1 MLMTA
6 LRFTQADA
14 LRCRFGASPLWETM
28 SAVRVLH
35 GAKHRPLYADW
46 IAARQDA
53 ASKLDLRGLKAV
65 QPRVGFT
72 PDFLTPPPKASR
84 AKFATEV
91 ARVRSTPLERVRSE
105 LIRSR
110 DEQKNPGAPEIEKML
125 TDLAGTRERLADEI
139 ESAWETLIKPDWPLI
154 SRVLED
160 DIAYRGQQLTDGG
173 LAGLFDDLHPTL
185 IWEDDRLILTR
196 YRFEGRDLTGQG
208 LLLVPGVFAWPHLV
222 IVADPAYH
230 PTLVYPARGAAR
242 LWSDAPAPPD
252 ALARLLGRTRAT
264 LLIAL
269 DPPAT
274 TSALAAQYDL
284 ALATVA
290 EHLSALY
297 DAGLATRRRTGHQV
311 HYRRTEVGQAVV
323 DASVG

>member
-1 MLMTA
+1 MTV

-28 SAVRVLH
+28 SAVRVLN
-35 GAKHRPLYADW
+35 GSKHRPLYGDW
-46 IAARQDA
+46 IESKREAAA
-53 ASKLDLRGLKAV
+53 GLDLRALGAL

-84 AKFATEV
+84 ARFGTEI
-91 ARVRSTPLERVRSE
+91 ARVRSTPLDLVRTE

-110 DEQKNPGAPEIEKML
+110 DELSNPAAPEINRML
-125 TDLAGTRERLADEI
+125 DDVAGTRERLADQI
-139 ESAWETLIKPDWPLI
+139 ESAWTALIEPDWPLI

-160 DIAYRGQQLTDGG
+160 DIAYRGRQLTDGG
-173 LAGLFDDLHPTL
+173 LAALFDDLHPTL
-185 IWEDDRLILTR
+185 AWEDDRLIAAR
-196 YRFEGRDLTGQG
+196 HRAEDRDLTGQG
-208 LLLVPGVFAWPHLV
+208 LLLVPGVFAWPYLV
-222 IVADPAYH
+222 IVVEPTYQ

-242 LWSDAPAPPD
+242 LWTDAPAPPD
-252 ALARLLGRTRAT
+252 PLARLLGRTRAT

-274 TSALAAQYDL
+274 TSALAAQYGL

>member
-1 MLMTA
+1 MTV

-28 SAVRVLH
+28 SAVRVLN
-35 GAKHRPLYADW
+35 GSKHRPLYGDW
-46 IAARQDA
+46 IAAKREA
-53 ASKLDLRGLKAV
+53 AGRLALGGLKAV

-84 AKFATEV
+84 AKFATEI
-91 ARVRSTPLERVRSE
+91 ARVRSTPLEKVRSE

-110 DEQKNPGAPEIEKML
+110 DELKNPAAPEIDRML
-125 TDLAGTRERLADEI
+125 ADLAGTRERLADEI
-139 ESAWETLIKPDWPLI
+139 ESAWEALIKPDWPLI

-173 LAGLFDDLHPTL
+173 LAALFDDLHPTL
-185 IWEDDRLILTR
+185 AWEDDRLIATR
-196 YRFEGRDLTGQG
+196 YRSEDRDLTGQG
-208 LLLVPGVFAWPHLV
+208 LLLVPGAFAWPYLV
-222 IVADPAYH
+222 IVVDPAYH

-242 LWSDAPAPPD
+242 LWSDSPAPPD
-252 ALARLLGRTRAT
+252 PLARLLGRTRAT
-264 LLIAL
+264 LLVAL

-274 TSALAAQYDL
+274 TSALAAQYNL

-311 HYRRTEVGQAVV
+311 HYRRTEVGQAVI

>member
-1 MLMTA
+1 MTV
-6 LRFTQADA
+6 LRFSQGDA

-28 SAVRVLH
+28 SAVRVLN
-35 GAKHRPLYADW
+35 GARHRPLYAGW
-46 IAARQDA
+46 VE
-53 ASKLDLRGLKAV
+53 SKRDVVAQLDLTQLKAL

-84 AKFATEV
+84 AKFATEI
-91 ARVRSTPLERVRSE
+91 ARVRSTPLDQVKTE
-105 LIRSR
+105 LVRSR
-110 DEQKNPGAPEIEKML
+110 DELNNPGAAEINKML
-125 TDLAGTRERLADEI
+125 QDLSGTREQLADAI
-139 ESAWETLIKPDWPLI
+139 ESAWTLLVQPDWPLI

-160 DIAYRGQQLTDGG
+160 DIAYRGQQLTEGG
-173 LAGLFDDLHPTL
+173 LAALFDDLHPNL
-185 IWEDDRLILTR
+185 SWDDDRLIAPR
-196 YRFEGRDLTGQG
+196 YREPGRELTGQG
-208 LLLVPGVFAWPHLV
+208 LLLVPGVFAWPYLV
-222 IVADPAYH
+222 MVLDPSYQ

-252 ALARLLGRTRAT
+252 PLARLLGRTRAT
-264 LLIAL
+264 LLVAL

-274 TSALAAQYDL
+274 TSALSTQYGL

-297 DAGLATRRRTGHQV
+297 DAGLANRRRTGHQV
-311 HYRRTEVGQAVV
+311 HYRRTEVGQAVI

>member
-1 MLMTA
+1 MTV

-28 SAVRVLH
+28 SAVRVLN
-35 GAKHRPLYADW
+35 GSKHRPLYGDW
-46 IAARQDA
+46 IAAQRESA
-53 ASKLDLRGLKAV
+53 AQLDLRGLKAV

-84 AKFATEV
+84 AKFATEI
-91 ARVRSTPLERVRSE
+91 ARVRSTPLETVRTE

-110 DEQKNPGAPEIEKML
+110 DELKNPGAPEIDKML
-125 TDLAGTRERLADEI
+125 EDLAGTRERLADEI
-139 ESAWETLIKPDWPLI
+139 EGAWEALIKPDWPLI

-185 IWEDDRLILTR
+185 AWEDDRLIATR
-196 YRFEGRDLTGQG
+196 YRSEDRDLAGQG
-208 LLLVPGVFAWPHLV
+208 LLLVPGVFAWPYLV
-222 IVADPAYH
+222 IVVDPAYH

-252 ALARLLGRTRAT
+252 PLARLLGRTRAT
-264 LLIAL
+264 LLVAL

-274 TSALAAQYDL
+274 TSALAAQYNL

-311 HYRRTEVGQAVV
+311 HYRRTEVGQAVI

>member
-1 MLMTA
+1 MTV
-6 LRFTQADA
+6 LRFTQGDA

-28 SAVRVLH
+28 SAVRVLN
-35 GAKHRPLYADW
+35 GARHRPLYADW
-46 IAARQDA
+46 VEAKREAAA
-53 ASKLDLRGLKAV
+53 GLELRGLNAL

-84 AKFATEV
+84 AKFTTEI
-91 ARVRSTPLERVRSE
+91 ARVRSTPLDRVRTE

-110 DEQKNPGAPEIEKML
+110 DELSNPAAPAINRML
-125 TDLAGTRERLADEI
+125 QDLAGTRERLADEI
-139 ESAWETLIKPDWPLI
+139 ESAWTTLIQPDWPLI

-173 LAGLFDDLHPTL
+173 LAALFDDLHPTL
-185 IWEDDRLILTR
+185 SWEDDRLIATR
-196 YRFEGRDLTGQG
+196 YRSEDRDLTGQG
-208 LLLVPGVFAWPHLV
+208 LLLVPGVFAWPVLV
-222 IVADPAYH
+222 IVVDPSYQ

-252 ALARLLGRTRAT
+252 PLARLLGRTRAT
-264 LLIAL
+264 LLVAL

-274 TSALAAQYDL
+274 TSALSTHYGL

-311 HYRRTEVGQAVV
+311 HYRRTDVGQAVV
-323 DASVG
+323 DASAG

>member
-1 MLMTA
+1 MTI
-6 LRFTQADA
+6 LRFTQADTV
-14 LRCRFGASPLWETM
+14 RCRFGSSPLWETM
-28 SAVRVLH
+28 SAVRVLN
-35 GAKHRPLYADW
+35 GSKHRPLYGDW
-46 IAARQDA
+46 VAAKRDA
-53 ASKLDLRGLKAV
+53 SSTLDLRGLKAL

-84 AKFATEV
+84 AKFATEI
-91 ARVRSTPLERVRSE
+91 ARVRSTPLDRVRSE
-105 LIRSR
+105 LIQCR
-110 DEQKNPGAPEIEKML
+110 DTLNNPAAPAINRML
-125 TDLAGTRERLADEI
+125 EDLAGTRERLADAI
-139 ESAWETLIKPDWPLI
+139 ENAWETLIRPDWPLI

-173 LAGLFDDLHPTL
+173 LASLFDDLHPTL
-185 IWEDDRLILTR
+185 AWEDDRLVATR
-196 YRFEGRDLTGQG
+196 QAPGDRDLAGQG

-222 IVADPAYH
+222 MVVDPAYH

-242 LWSDAPAPPD
+242 LWSDTPAPPD
-252 ALARLLGRTRAT
+252 PLARLLGRTRAT
-264 LLIAL
+264 LLVAL

-274 TSALAAQYDL
+274 TSALASQYGL

-311 HYRRTEVGQAVV
+311 HYRRTETGQAVV

>member
-1 MLMTA
+1 MTV
-6 LRFTQADA
+6 LRFTQGDA

-28 SAVRVLH
+28 SAVRVLN
-35 GAKHRPLYADW
+35 GSKHQPLYAGW
-46 IAARQDA
+46 VETKRGAAA
-53 ASKLDLRGLKAV
+53 GLDLRGLKAV

-84 AKFATEV
+84 AKFATEI
-91 ARVRSTPLERVRSE
+91 ARVRSTPLERVRTE

-110 DEQKNPGAPEIEKML
+110 DELSNPAAPAINRML
-125 TDLAGTRERLADEI
+125 EDLAGTRERLADEI
-139 ESAWETLIKPDWPLI
+139 ESAWITLIQPDWPLI

-173 LAGLFDDLHPTL
+173 LAALFDDLHPTL
-185 IWEDDRLILTR
+185 TWEDDRLIATR
-196 YRFEGRDLTGQG
+196 YRSEDRDLTGQG
-208 LLLVPGVFAWPHLV
+208 LLLAPGVFAWPYLV
-222 IVADPAYH
+222 IVVDPSYQ

-252 ALARLLGRTRAT
+252 PLARLLGRTRAT
-264 LLIAL
+264 LLVAL

-274 TSALAAQYDL
+274 TSALSTQYGL

-311 HYRRTEVGQAVV
+311 HYRRTEVGQAVI

>member
-1 MLMTA
+1 MTV
-6 LRFTQADA
+6 LRFSQGDA

-28 SAVRVLH
+28 SAVRVLN
-35 GAKHRPLYADW
+35 GARHRPLYADW
-46 IAARQDA
+46 VGAKRKATA
-53 ASKLDLRGLKAV
+53 GLDLRGLAAL

-84 AKFATEV
+84 AKFATEI
-91 ARVRSTPLERVRSE
+91 ARVRSTPLDRVRTE
-105 LIRSR
+105 LILSR
-110 DEQKNPGAPEIEKML
+110 DELNNPAAPEINRML
-125 TDLAGTRERLADEI
+125 QDLAGTRERLADEI
-139 ESAWETLIKPDWPLI
+139 ESAWTTLIQPDWPLI

-160 DIAYRGQQLTDGG
+160 DIAYRGRQLTDGG
-173 LAGLFDDLHPTL
+173 LAALFDDLHPTL
-185 IWEDDRLILTR
+185 AWEEDRLIATR
-196 YRFEGRDLTGQG
+196 SRSGDRDLTGHG
-208 LLLVPGVFAWPHLV
+208 LLLVPGVFAWPSLV
-222 IVADPAYH
+222 IVVDPSYQ

-252 ALARLLGRTRAT
+252 SLARLLGRTRAT
-264 LLIAL
+264 LLVAL

-274 TSALAAQYDL
+274 TSALSTQHGL

-311 HYRRTEVGQAVV
+311 HYRRTEVGQAVI

>member
-1 MLMTA
+1 M
-6 LRFTQADA
+6 
-14 LRCRFGASPLWETM
+14 WETM
-28 SAVRVLH
+28 SAVRVLN
-35 GAKHRPLYADW
+35 GARHRPLYADW
-46 IAARQDA
+46 VEAKREAAA
-53 ASKLDLRGLKAV
+53 GLELRGLNAL

-84 AKFATEV
+84 AKFTTEI
-91 ARVRSTPLERVRSE
+91 ARVRSTPLDRVRTE

-110 DEQKNPGAPEIEKML
+110 DELSNPAAPAINRML
-125 TDLAGTRERLADEI
+125 QDLAGTRERLADEI
-139 ESAWETLIKPDWPLI
+139 ESAWTTLIQPDWPLI

-173 LAGLFDDLHPTL
+173 LAALFDDLHPTL
-185 IWEDDRLILTR
+185 TWEDDRLIATR
-196 YRFEGRDLTGQG
+196 YRSEDRDLTGQG
-208 LLLVPGVFAWPHLV
+208 LLLVPGVFAWPVLV
-222 IVADPAYH
+222 IVVDPSYQ

-252 ALARLLGRTRAT
+252 PLARLLGRTRAT
-264 LLIAL
+264 LLVAL

-274 TSALAAQYDL
+274 TSALSTHYGL

-311 HYRRTEVGQAVV
+311 HYRRTDVGQAVV
-323 DASVG
+323 DASAG

>member
-1 MLMTA
+1 MTV
-6 LRFTQADA
+6 LRFTQADT
-14 LRCRFGASPLWETM
+14 LRCRFGASQLWETM
-28 SAVRVLH
+28 SAVRVLN
-35 GAKHRPLYADW
+35 GSRHRQLYADW
-46 IAARQDA
+46 IAAKQETA
-53 ASKLDLRGLKAV
+53 AKLDLRGLKAV

-84 AKFATEV
+84 AKFSTEI
-91 ARVRSTPLERVRSE
+91 ARVRSTPLERVRTE

-110 DEQKNPGAPEIEKML
+110 DELKNPAAPEINTML
-125 TDLAGTRERLADEI
+125 EDLAGTRERLADEI
-139 ESAWETLIKPDWPLI
+139 EAAWEALVRPDWPLI

-160 DIAYRGQQLTDGG
+160 DIAYRGRQLTDGG

-185 IWEDDRLILTR
+185 AWEDDRLIATR
-196 YRFEGRDLTGQG
+196 YRSEDRDLSGQG
-208 LLLVPGVFAWPHLV
+208 LLLVPGVFAWPYLV
-222 IVADPAYH
+222 IVVDPAYH

-252 ALARLLGRTRAT
+252 SLARLLGRTRAT
-264 LLIAL
+264 LLVAL

-274 TSALAAQYDL
+274 TSDLAAQYNL

-311 HYRRTEVGQAVV
+311 YYRRTEVGQAVI